1 MTQTKVF
8 SSSDAGIT
16 NANGFLLVD
25 GVEVDVKASIIYVS
39 KDFEK
44 KAFMRMFEV
53 GSNEEEKMR
62 LVFIKIGGG

>member
-8 SSSDAGIT
+8 SSSDARIT

-39 KDFEK
+39 KVFEK
-44 KAFMRMFEV
+44 KDSMRIFEV

-62 LVFIKIGGG
+62 IVFIKIGGG